1 VRVRPATAAEIPDP
15 VARANHDWN
24 NPVTNRGAYTRS
36 FPSIHFTYTITEN
49 LRAQASWSTS
59 FGRPAVT
66 NQIPSASITDNSTT
80 QAVTIGN
87 PALGPQYSKNI
98 DLSLQYYLQPAG
110 VVSVGYFRKDIKDYI
125 VTTNIGTVGVGP
137 DNGFEGS
144 YAGFLL
150 LSSANA
156 GTAEVRGWEFDY
168 RQQLTFLPGWLKG
181 LSVSAN
187 FTLLETEGDFGGTA
201 YRSNKDVQN
210 FIPRTGNASLTYAAG
225 RFRFNVVGNYT
236 GDYLATPNATLHRNL
251 YRQARTIV
259 NTGVTYQWSPAVS
272 LFCDVSNVFNEPQI
286 TYLYLESRPQR
297 IIYAGQALTFGL
309 NGRF

>member
-1 VRVRPATAAEIPDP
+1 
-15 VARANHDWN
+15 
-24 NPVTNRGAYTRS
+24 
-36 FPSIHFTYTITEN
+36 
-49 LRAQASWSTS
+49 
-59 FGRPAVT
+59 
-66 NQIPSASITDNSTT
+66 
-80 QAVTIGN
+80 
-87 PALGPQYSKNI
+87 
-98 DLSLQYYLQPAG
+98 
-110 VVSVGYFRKDIKDYI
+110 

-201 YRSNKDVQN
+201 YRSNKEVQN